1 MANADALI
9 QKWLNGRVQ
18 VSAGETLQFLP
29 LPQGNLAEKFRRA
42 YRWIVDTAIL
52 CPYSDVEFGQAHRIN
67 RGEHFVELH
76 DEPGYSSFILLPLLT
91 LMTGRRMVF
100 LGAHG
105 RGKTSVATLMGLLAG
120 YSLETLRH
128 SIQHG
133 HPQLTI
139 HALLGSPLPRELM
152 RATTSEEIRVAW
164 REWIPMRVKIVDEY
178 NRIPTKT
185 QSALLSLMA
194 EGYAEIYGQVIT
206 TGRSAWFLTANDEMG
221 GGTFPVIDA
230 LKDRIDVVV
239 RCSPFHSQHLAVLS
253 QRVATAHSAEES
265 SPRS

>member
-52 CPYSDVEFGQAHRIN
+52 SPYSDVEFGQVHRIN

-100 LGAHG
+100 LGAPG

-139 HALLGSPLPRELM
+139 HDLLGSPLPSELM
-152 RATTSEEIRVAW
+152 RATTIEEIRVAW

-194 EGYAEIYGQVIT
+194 EGYAEIYGRPC
-206 TGRSAWFLTANDEMG
+206 RSSARRHSHVSAFNRRGDEHGSFLARL
-221 GGTFPVIDA
+221 P
-230 LKDRIDVVV
+230 L
-239 RCSPFHSQHLAVLS
+239 PHL
-253 QRVATAHSAEES
+253 QRPSRPCRMQS
-265 SPRS
+265 DMPILLL